1 MSIGQLIDR
10 FGQLVFLVSVVL
22 RGLLEAVEVF
32 ADAFIFRGKPEPFH
46 GFVVWSRLAVSS
58 LVWSLR

>member
-32 ADAFIFRGKPEPFH
+32 ADAFNFGGNLNSVTDLSFGPDWLSVRWFG
-46 GFVVWSRLAVSS
+46 L
-58 LVWSLR
+58 